1 MFKSVGLQIALH
13 AETSAAVDDV
23 ARLFGL
29 KVNVLTRSWRSG
41 FQENGSLW
49 NQALAVNAYDDANSG
64 GGAGARD
71 GGRKRQR
78 PRGAESASNRVR
90 RADAGGGVPLA
101 AGRGGG
107 AAAIPAVAVPLVPRG
122 HILSPD
128 DLRVV
133 QNAQPATFPS
143 RSAIG
148 GAARGGGAATGRRRG
163 GNASGSNAQ

>member
-49 NQALAVNAYDDANSG
+49 NQALAVSAYDDANSG
-64 GGAGARD
+64 GGAGAR
-71 GGRKRQR
+71 GRKRQR

-101 AGRGGG
+101 AGCGGS
-107 AAAIPAVAVPLVPRG
+107 AAAVPAVAVPFVPRG

-128 DLRVV
+128 ELRVV
-133 QNAQPATFPS
+133 QNAQPASSPS